1 MCLCGDPVVD
11 AKELEV
17 VGRIFG
23 VLMVSGLSGGGGG
36 GGLGS
41 AQEVE
46 GTGSVENLAC
56 LLACCCC

>member
-1 MCLCGDPVVD
+1 MCLCGDPD

-23 VLMVSGLSGGGGG
+23 VLMMSGRS

-56 LLACCCC
+56 LLACCC